1 MCLINS
7 LKQIIMKSYIAISI
21 FLISIISSFSQNENP
36 KHLNFILDENKKV
49 TWQKIY
55 ETKASK
61 DSLIS
66 ILKTNFKSNFFTSDL
81 SFSNDRF
88 SGKSAKVKLSS
99 TKGVAMG
106 AYTPYLVFVNIDI
119 KDNRYRVSVKD
130 IIFESMETG
139 ISSGGLTISSTTPLT
154 IEDFAVRNNKHEF
167 RKNKTAS
174 SLLTI
179 LNKDLDSYFI
189 IKTKSIKDDW

>member
-1 MCLINS
+1 
-7 LKQIIMKSYIAISI
+7 MKSYIAISI

-119 KDNRYRVSVKD
+119 KDIHFLFTYYVKKK
-130 IIFESMETG
+130 IHGT
-139 ISSGGLTISSTTPLT
+139 
-154 IEDFAVRNNKHEF
+154 
-167 RKNKTAS
+167 
-174 SLLTI
+174 
-179 LNKDLDSYFI
+179 
-189 IKTKSIKDDW
+189 